1 MEFVIYLMVN
11 LGFGITFFLLGGA
24 MLFLHMPKDEAL
36 KNYRVCRYILGT
48 SFILMA
54 LYCVIRIFI
63 EQNNT
68 IYEDFWVLLMFSM
81 TFAWLNY
88 TSFLFAISTSKK
100 ITRSMLIDGLIPL
113 SLMFIVGL
121 AGVFIPAM
129 QYTIEVIFVAIYL
142 IKCTWM
148 FITCMKEWKIC
159 NKEIQESEHYNLDIR
174 WMKATLILL
183 YIVSWSSVTAF
194 FIPEIHVVY
203 APGVVILFTFLTFK
217 IINFMPKRMEQIR
230 SSVKKEED
238 KTDESVKPTD
248 FADKIGPKV
257 DIWVME
263 KRFCRADLTIKDVA
277 QEIGTNQ
284 NYLSAYLNR
293 YKNANF
299 QLWLNTLRIEE
310 SKELLLSDKHLSIE
324 EIGAQVGI
332 PQNYNFSKWFK
343 TITEMTPYQ
352 FRKSN
357 HSPNADK

>member
-1 MEFVIYLMVN
+1 MEFIIYLMVN
-11 LGFGITFFLLGGA
+11 LGFGITFLLLGGA

-36 KNYRVCRYILGT
+36 KNYRVCRHILGI

-63 EQNNT
+63 KQNNT
-68 IYEDFWVLLMFSM
+68 IYQDFWVLLMFSM
-81 TFAWLNY
+81 TFAWMNF

-100 ITRSMLIDGLIPL
+100 ITRRMIIDGLIPL
-113 SLMFIVGL
+113 SLMFVVGL

-129 QYTIEVIFVAIYL
+129 QYTIEVIFVVIYL

-159 NKEIQESEHYNLDIR
+159 NKEIQDSEYYNLDIR
-174 WMKATLILL
+174 WMKIILILL
-183 YIVSWSSVTAF
+183 YITSLSAITAF

-203 APGVVILFTFLTFK
+203 APGVVILYIFLAFK
-217 IINFMPKRMEQIR
+217 IINIMPKRMEQIR
-230 SSVKKEED
+230 NSAKKEED
-238 KTDESVKPTD
+238 KAYESIKPTD
-248 FADKIGPKV
+248 FAEKIGPKV

-263 KRFCRADLTIKDVA
+263 KRYCRADLTIKDVA

-293 YKNANF
+293 YKNTNF

-324 EIGAQVGI
+324 EIGVKVGI
-332 PQNYNFSKWFK
+332 PHNYNFSKWFK
-343 TITEMTPYQ
+343 TITKMTPYQ
-352 FRKSN
+352 FRKLN
-357 HSPNADK
+357 SPPQL